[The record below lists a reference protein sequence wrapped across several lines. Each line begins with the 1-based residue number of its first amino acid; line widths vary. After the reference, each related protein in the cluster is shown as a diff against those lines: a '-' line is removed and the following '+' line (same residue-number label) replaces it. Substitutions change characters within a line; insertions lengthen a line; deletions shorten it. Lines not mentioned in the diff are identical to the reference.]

1 MGQWDRDFVGWPP
14 PAATLCK
21 RNEPNNV
28 QIWWCIQSQH
38 LSVFNATNIEWTLM
52 PFYRLI
58 DRHRRH
64 SKEEEKKSESEIAQ
78 TWCTN
83 IFSSCPTITTEESPF
98 FYRAIVDIALGAWRR
113 FQISICESNGAGF
126 LLHRH
131 PDIRLERR
139 KKTEKKNTSAREEII
154 AIEKGS

>member
-64 SKEEEKKSESEIAQ
+64 SKEEEKKKRKRNSTDLMYEHIFIVSNDYNWGES
-78 TWCTN
+78 
-83 IFSSCPTITTEESPF
+83 F
-98 FYRAIVDIALGAWRR
+98 FLPRHSRHCIGGMEAISNLHLWIEWRR
-113 FQISICESNGAGF
+113 FSTAPTSRYTIREEEEDRKKKT
-126 LLHRH
+126 HRH
-131 PDIRLERR
+131 
-139 KKTEKKNTSAREEII
+139 EKKS
-154 AIEKGS
+154 